1 MLMYAEA
8 KTELNE
14 IDDTV
19 LAAVNAVRARA
30 YKAAVTATTYPAIKT
45 KVQTELRREIRMERR
60 VELASEGL
68 RYMDIIRWKI
78 AGKVLNRPIYGI
90 LDPADLKSKVVD
102 KNLWFFAG
110 TPTIDQDGTPDFTAM
125 AATGLIKNLVL
136 TTWDD
141 RQYLWPI
148 PAAEIQI
155 NTNMKQN
162 PGY

>member
-1 MLMYAEA
+1 M
-8 KTELNE
+8 
-14 IDDTV
+14 
-19 LAAVNAVRARA
+19 
-30 YKAAVTATTYPAIKT
+30 
-45 KVQTELRREIRMERR
+45 
-60 VELASEGL
+60 ELASEGL

-90 LDPADLKSKVVD
+90 LDPTDLRSKVVD

-136 TTWDD
+136 TTWND

-162 PGY
+162 EGY